1 MTLGFLVSQAVTR
14 PNVKSRNLWCLFAK
28 SSWNVNVL
36 KILCICCCPVSRK
49 YIAFLRFWSTWFE
62 VSIVY
67 WQKKQLRHSW
77 NVSTLPL
84 SLEQWARSCLFW
96 IFISPFATLVD
107 RAVIFRV
114 FLFFLKNKRNELS
127 CCFIEWSEFRDKI
140 LASEAKDVS
149 TCKDYVIG
157 REITTVRE
165 ERNSWNMWLL
175 WLLCYAFIH
184 GKKQSNLIAT
194 FVWERKLLLIA
205 LLSFVSSAMG
215 CYFGIVHV
223 DIYPEGSS
231 RLKPLRHLWLHHQS
245 RVMVQ

>member
-1 MTLGFLVSQAVTR
+1 MAFIKEEGVINSVTLVFLVSQAVTR

-36 KILCICCCPVSRK
+36 KILCICCCAVSRK

-96 IFISPFATLVD
+96 IFTSPFATLVD

-114 FLFFLKNKRNELS
+114 FLFFLRPEKWIVVLFYWVKRVQRQN
-127 CCFIEWSEFRDKI
+127 
-140 LASEAKDVS
+140 
-149 TCKDYVIG
+149 TCKRSKG
-157 REITTVRE
+157 RV
-165 ERNSWNMWLL
+165 NVQ
-175 WLLCYAFIH
+175 
-184 GKKQSNLIAT
+184 G
-194 FVWERKLLLIA
+194 
-205 LLSFVSSAMG
+205 
-215 CYFGIVHV
+215 
-223 DIYPEGSS
+223 
-231 RLKPLRHLWLHHQS
+231 LRHW
-245 RVMVQ
+245 